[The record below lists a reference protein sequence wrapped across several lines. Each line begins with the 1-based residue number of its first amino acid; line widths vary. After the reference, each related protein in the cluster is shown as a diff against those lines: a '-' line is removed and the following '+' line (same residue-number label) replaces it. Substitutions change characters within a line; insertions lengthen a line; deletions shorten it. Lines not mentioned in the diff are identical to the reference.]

1 MRVGCDQVAG
11 GADQDAG
18 VDEALSD
25 GLRGLEVELLVFD
38 SRPHRV
44 DRRSLRGQHHVVEVA
59 LERCER
65 RGDGEGAGDVA
76 GVAVYLGAGVDQHEL
91 AVIEYAIARR
101 SMQDRRVGPAADD

>member
-1 MRVGCDQVAG
+1 MRPGRGC
-11 GADQDAG
+11 ADQNAG

-76 GVAVYLGAGVDQHEL
+76 GVAVYLGAGVDQDEL
-91 AVIEYAIARR
+91 AVVEDAIARR